1 MRMTLFEKVVEI
13 YKKYH
18 ICTHCLGRM
27 FSLLGTQ
34 TSNFERGNAL
44 LLSLTLESHAN
55 YLSKNKDIEEEAIR
69 TLRVLAENGN
79 YLPAQK
85 VLEQEGFQK
94 EINPSGTLVEPK
106 ECVLCRGIFEDVQK
120 YVLKAKEA
128 IQDYEFNAFLVGC
141 VPDPYIVN
149 QEDKFKS
156 EFNLLESEAF
166 KNHFNRIVGK
176 EISTALNKPV
186 DFAQPD
192 IVFVFDV
199 RYDSFSVSLVVKSL
213 FIAGKYNKLVRG
225 IPQTR
230 WICSKCQ
237 GQGCE
242 LCDFKGKM
250 YETSVEELTS
260 PEFVK
265 ESQASGSKF
274 HGAGREDIDVRALGS
289 GRPFILELKNPKKRT
304 LDLKSIE
311 EKVNASAEG
320 KVKIAD
326 LKLSNKKSVIAIKS
340 HAEIVKKKYIAI
352 VESEQSMERNVF
364 EEKVKELNAKLENQ
378 KIHQQTPTRVLH
390 RRADKVR
397 IKTIYKIETEY
408 LAPNRFKFEIET
420 QGGTYI
426 KELIHGD
433 SGRTTPSIAEIFGV
447 PLVCKELDVINIGS

>member
-1 MRMTLFEKVVEI
+1 MRMTLFEKVIEI
-13 YKKYH
+13 YQKYH
-18 ICTHCLGRM
+18 ICAHCLGRM

-34 TSNFERGNAL
+34 TSNLERGDAL
-44 LLSLTLESHAN
+44 LLSLTLECHAQ
-55 YLSKNKDIEEEAIR
+55 YLSKDKTMGQEAIR
-69 TLRVLAENGN
+69 VLRVLAENGN
-79 YLPAQK
+79 FLPAQK
-85 VLEQEGFQK
+85 VLEKEGLQM

-106 ECVLCRGIFEDVQK
+106 TCFLCHNIFNDVQK

-128 IQDYEFNAFLVGC
+128 IRDCEFNNILVGS
-141 VPDPYIVN
+141 VPDPFIVN
-149 QEDKFKS
+149 QEDKFKA

-176 EISTALNKPV
+176 ELSAELNKPV

-192 IVFVFDV
+192 IVFVFDMG
-199 RYDSFSVSLVVKSL
+199 YDAFSISLIVKSL
-213 FIAGKYNKLVRG
+213 FIAGKYNKLIRG

-230 WICSKCQ
+230 WICTACQ

-250 YETSVEELTS
+250 YETSVEELIS

-265 ESQASGSKF
+265 ESQASSSKF

-289 GRPFILELKNPKKRT
+289 GRPFILELRNPKKRT

-311 EKVNASAEG
+311 EIVNASAEG
-320 KVKIAD
+320 KVKIMD
-326 LKLSNKKSVIAIKS
+326 LKLSNKKSVISIKS

-352 VESEQSMERNVF
+352 VESEQSIERNIF
-364 EEKVKELNAKLENQ
+364 DEKVKELKIKLENQ
-378 KIHQQTPTRVLH
+378 KIHQKTPTRVLH

-397 IKTIYKIETEY
+397 IKTIYTIETEY
-408 LAPNRFKFEIET
+408 LGPNQFKFEIET

-447 PLVCKELDVINIGS
+447 PLLCKELDVVNIGS